1 MFQSFI
7 WPPVFKVFSELLPPS
22 YRERACANAAA
33 TNPIATVL
41 TYFAYRRRVARMQ
54 TELAAGHAQG

>member
-41 TYFAYRRRVARMQ
+41 TYLFAAFALHA
-54 TELAAGHAQG
+54 LAVSGAQAQ